1 MKKDIVEE
9 MWNYRRDNKALSPRR
24 RHDTYVIQ
32 IHPADFHKL
41 AEHKDFRFS
50 FGEELGKK
58 KNEMPTRYFNDFRIV
73 EKTDVPQGV
82 IYLSVDQQ
90 QELIRKGEGFMGMER
105 IEL

>member
-1 MKKDIVEE
+1 MEE
-9 MWNYRRDNKALSPRR
+9 MRNYRRDNKDLDPRR
-24 RHDTYVIQ
+24 LYDTYVIQ

-50 FGEELGKK
+50 FREELVKK

-73 EKTDVPQGV
+73 EKTDVPQGF
-82 IYLSVDQQ
+82 IYISVEQQ
-90 QELIRKGEGFMGMER
+90 QELIRKGEGFMRMKR